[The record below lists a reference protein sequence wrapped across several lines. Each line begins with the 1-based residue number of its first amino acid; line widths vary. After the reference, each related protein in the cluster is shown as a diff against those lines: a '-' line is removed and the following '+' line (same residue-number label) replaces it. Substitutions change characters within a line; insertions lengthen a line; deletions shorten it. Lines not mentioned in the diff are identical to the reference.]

1 MGKKK
6 FKVFNDHPC
15 IMHIEAQD
23 HLDCLYSIPELV
35 KNNDGSLSVKTP
47 WQDFERVCYEVINAV
62 HKSGKFRAID
72 YNWFYEIHDAIH
84 HDDRLIAKLETMAK
98 VSELEKRRNIL
109 EKNFDEN
116 SNVEEKYETMM
127 GELACKISQGQKQRR
142 SRLSLLDQL
151 DLALDDFREGDVR
164 NPHARAD
171 GNKRRTTTVQLAH
184 ALRHEVDQYEGVG
197 DNFRC
202 LFEEVA
208 FHRRTGKSRIRPILP
223 ERYHVLWLR

>member
-15 IMHIEAQD
+15 IMHIEDQD
-23 HLDCLYSIPELV
+23 HFDCLDSIPELV

-98 VSELEKRRNIL
+98 VSELEKRMKIL
-109 EKNFDEN
+109 DEYSASPDADYN
-116 SNVEEKYETMM
+116 KCKAENDSIRA
-127 GELACKISQGQKQRR
+127 ELELVKQR
-142 SRLSLLDQL
+142 L
-151 DLALDDFREGDVR
+151 
-164 NPHARAD
+164 
-171 GNKRRTTTVQLAH
+171 
-184 ALRHEVDQYEGVG
+184 
-197 DNFRC
+197 
-202 LFEEVA
+202 
-208 FHRRTGKSRIRPILP
+208 
-223 ERYHVLWLR
+223 